1 MDRGT
6 KMTLSEYAQRLLSK
20 IQKKNKTGPVVVDD
34 LIEYTTFE
42 ETERIIA
49 GIQELK
55 LNGLIT
61 DKSIKHKGRFGTE
74 LVLTE
79 GHVQHSVV
87 KAKLSNP
94 KIIAKPKKR

>member
-1 MDRGT
+1 
-6 KMTLSEYAQRLLSK
+6 MTLSEYAQKLLLK

-42 ETERIIA
+42 ETEKIIA

-55 LNGLIT
+55 SNGLIV

-79 GHVQHSVV
+79 GYIQHSEV
-87 KAKLSNP
+87 KAKIPNP
-94 KIIAKPKKR
+94 KLIAKSKKR